1 MLLTLARIV
10 IKMILISFDTFRS
23 SSPAFNVTAFTSHLL
38 HKAERKN
45 LHKYVLLKAPRGEER
60 EREREAKGDE

>member
-10 IKMILISFDTFRS
+10 IKMILSIDTFRS

-60 EREREAKGDE
+60 EREGS

>member
-10 IKMILISFDTFRS
+10 IKMILISDTFRS

>member
-1 MLLTLARIV
+1 MLTLARIV
-10 IKMILISFDTFRS
+10 INDTHTRSDTFRS

>member
-60 EREREAKGDE
+60 EREGS

>member
-10 IKMILISFDTFRS
+10 IKMILILVTFRS

-60 EREREAKGDE
+60 EREGS

>member
-10 IKMILISFDTFRS
+10 IKMILISATRLEAAA
-23 SSPAFNVTAFTSHLL
+23 PRLMLPRL
-38 HKAERKN
+38 HHTYYIKQRKN

>member
-10 IKMILISFDTFRS
+10 INDTHTRSDTFRS
-23 SSPAFNVTAFTSHLL
+23 SSPAFNVNAFTSHLL

-60 EREREAKGDE
+60 EREGS

>member
-1 MLLTLARIV
+1 MLPRLHHTYY
-10 IKMILISFDTFRS
+10 IKQ
-23 SSPAFNVTAFTSHLL
+23 
-38 HKAERKN
+38 RKN